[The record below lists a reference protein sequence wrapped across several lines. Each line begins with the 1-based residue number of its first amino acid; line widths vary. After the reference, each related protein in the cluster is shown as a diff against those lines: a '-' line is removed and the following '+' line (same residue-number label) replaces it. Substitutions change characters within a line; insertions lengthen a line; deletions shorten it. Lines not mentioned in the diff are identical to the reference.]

1 MYIFLY
7 KTFSNFLS
15 FFIFLFFLIRFFM
28 SKENLKSLRDKF
40 VLYKTIK
47 PKGKLVWI
55 NAVSIGEAKTAIIV
69 TKEILKKNPRMKVL
83 FSTSTISAY
92 EVIKSENLR
101 VSLIHTPIDIDFLI
115 KRFLRI
121 WNPSLVIFFESEI
134 WPNVISNVHD
144 KNIKFLIC
152 NGRIS
157 KKSFKK
163 LKKNF
168 FFSKD
173 IFKKINFCQAQD
185 HDSYLRFKS
194 LGVNKVKINGNLKF
208 LSEKPKINKRDF
220 TNLKTKLKSRKVV
233 TLFSSHEGEEKLFI
247 NCAKLLQKKFTNL
260 FFIIIPRHINRCNS
274 IHYLIKKNKLNSLLR
289 SDSSNLKKEDN
300 FLIVDTFGELGLFFK
315 LSYLAIVGGSLVKK
329 GGHNPIEAESFNC
342 PLICG
347 PNMQNF
353 SEIEEKMRKN
363 KAGLFLKNYN
373 DLEKKI
379 SFLLENPKI
388 IKLIVNNFKKL
399 CKFEKSRSI
408 MTLKEIQNFIDD
420 FKST

>member
-134 WPNVISNVHD
+134 WPNVISNVHE
-144 KNIKFLIC
+144 KKIKFLIC

-163 LKKNF
+163 WKKF
-168 FFSKD
+168 FFFQETS
-173 IFKKINFCQAQD
+173 F
-185 HDSYLRFKS
+185 
-194 LGVNKVKINGNLKF
+194 
-208 LSEKPKINKRDF
+208 
-220 TNLKTKLKSRKVV
+220 RK
-233 TLFSSHEGEEKLFI
+233 
-247 NCAKLLQKKFTNL
+247 
-260 FFIIIPRHINRCNS
+260 
-274 IHYLIKKNKLNSLLR
+274 
-289 SDSSNLKKEDN
+289 
-300 FLIVDTFGELGLFFK
+300 
-315 LSYLAIVGGSLVKK
+315 
-329 GGHNPIEAESFNC
+329 
-342 PLICG
+342 
-347 PNMQNF
+347 
-353 SEIEEKMRKN
+353 
-363 KAGLFLKNYN
+363 
-373 DLEKKI
+373 
-379 SFLLENPKI
+379 
-388 IKLIVNNFKKL
+388 
-399 CKFEKSRSI
+399 
-408 MTLKEIQNFIDD
+408 
-420 FKST
+420 